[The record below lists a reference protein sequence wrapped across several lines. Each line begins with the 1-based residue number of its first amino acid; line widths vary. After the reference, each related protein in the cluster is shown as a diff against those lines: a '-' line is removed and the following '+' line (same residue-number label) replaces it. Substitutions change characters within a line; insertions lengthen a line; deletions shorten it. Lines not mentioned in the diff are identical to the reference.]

1 MGKIYLI
8 ILLLCIIAIGN
19 ASYLSYHAYAFW
31 FAENADA
38 LRNLP
43 CDISSMFSCSDI
55 LKNSRALIFGIPF
68 PMIALMVYPILAIL
82 AIIGYVKKSLTPM
95 KIITVMALMGMCF
108 NGYVIYQEIIVMIFC
123 PLCAMCTLIIITIA
137 ILAGYQWKKG
147 IPKPSSPQKKR

>member
-1 MGKIYLI
+1 MRKTYLI

-68 PMIALMVYPILAIL
+68 PMIALVVYPVLAIL
-82 AIIGYVKKSLTPM
+82 AIIGYLKKSLTLM

-108 NGYVIYQEIIVMIFC
+108 NGYVISQEIIIMVFC
-123 PLCAMCTLIIITIA
+123 PLCALCTLIIITIA
-137 ILAGYQWKKG
+137 ILAGYQWRK
-147 IPKPSSPQKKR
+147 